1 MSGTGSLM
9 IRNLRKP
16 ADLQKAYM
24 VQDQLLKIA
33 ASNDANIANA
43 RRALKQGEVLTQTE
57 QQTATPDELQADVG
71 KNESDAITNLLA
83 MGFHYSQASGITTLL
98 DHPQRVIFNNMF
110 PDIKAD
116 FTKKFNITRTTP
128 TAFVDY
134 LRKYIEA
141 FNENKGL
148 AVGGFNDKFDRIINN
163 IADLRGIF
171 PSRIELRR
179 LIDEVHALPVG
190 AEIRADMALLMN
202 ALPDRAFFDALQVQN
217 DAQRGAILAQLQ
229 NLTVNL
235 PTNAQFIDAIR
246 DINAAHTTTQ
256 QKLDIIEG
264 LMGGLNRNTIQKI
277 DDLISGITGGG
288 GPASASAS
296 IAPPASGNTVVA
308 VVGIANARFPLIGR
322 GKTPATKGTSVIIMI
337 DTANIEYPITTAGD
351 WAQFLKD
358 NADVARAIDTVIG
371 DRAWAK
377 VINYIGDHGSP
388 YGGPL
393 IPASGG
399 GKASP
404 PSSGSSSPPSASG
417 KGGVG
422 IRMKKIGK
430 GISVEESPT
439 YRQLGKYVIHQNQL
453 QNSDILNV
461 KYPSLG
467 RIPQFK
473 PTHISSST
481 KDFLMELLD
490 NQRVNPHHYDTLP
503 LQDRKLFEKIMTG
516 AGVFHKLGLKKSVSD
531 DERAEYDRF
540 QILKG
545 EYMAGNNSVALM
557 KELRRFI
564 VKFMTEGKIHKSEGV
579 DLLMD
584 LSI

>member
-43 RRALKQGEVLTQTE
+43 RRSLKQGEVLTQTE

-83 MGFHYSQASGITTLL
+83 MGFHYSQASAITTLL

-116 FTKKFNITRTTP
+116 FLKKFNITRTTP

-134 LRKYIEA
+134 LRKYIES

-171 PSRIELRR
+171 PSRVELRQ
-179 LIDEVHALPVG
+179 LITEVHALPLG
-190 AEIRADMALLMN
+190 FEIRADMAALMG
-202 ALPDRAFFDALQVQN
+202 ALPDRAFFDALQIQN

-235 PTNAQFIDAIR
+235 PTNAQFLDAIR
-246 DINAAHTTTQ
+246 DINATHTTTQ

-277 DDLISGITGGG
+277 DDLISGITGGAG
-288 GPASASAS
+288 GSPASASAS
-296 IAPPASGNTVVA
+296 IVPSASGNTITG
-308 VVGIANARFPLIGR
+308 VVGIANARYPLVGR
-322 GKTPATKGTSVIIMI
+322 GKTPATAGTTVIILI
-337 DTANIEYPITTAGD
+337 DSGNVELPITTAPL
-351 WAQFLKD
+351 WSQFLKD
-358 NADVARAIDTVIG
+358 NADVSRAINTVIG
-371 DRAWAK
+371 SITWSGVKD
-377 VINYIGDHGSP
+377 YIGDHGSP

-399 GKASP
+399 GKAAASAP
-404 PSSGSSSPPSASG
+404 SSPPSAGG

-430 GISVEESPT
+430 GISVEETPT

-473 PTHISSST
+473 PTHINSST

-540 QILKG
+540 QVLKG